1 MVGASISWW
10 AWEANSANLCFPGD
24 VQFGL
29 EPPTPVW
36 DAPHLMNVPLRNLP
50 QPALLVLCLIAF
62 SCGLSPLPGADAA
75 ADAAKNKAEN
85 EAMRKEWASWN
96 APFRPFRII
105 GNIYYVGPSGISSFL
120 ITTPAGHILLDTGFE
135 MTVPR
140 IRDGIKQLG
149 FRLEDIKIVLNSHAH
164 LDHAGGDALMKRL
177 TGAQIAMSEADAAM
191 LAAGGTNDFTPYSR
205 EMISYPP
212 AKADRLLHDGDLV
225 TLGGT
230 TLTCHLTPGH
240 TKGCT
245 TWTMDVTN
253 DGKVYHVVFFGST
266 SILPHVP
273 LTHNALYP
281 GMVDDFTATY
291 RKLNALPCDVFL
303 APHASFFGLEE
314 KAARLTRGEKPNPFI
329 DPAEFHRFLEGA
341 EAKFRHQLKEET
353 KAGASS

>member
-1 MVGASISWW
+1 
-10 AWEANSANLCFPGD
+10 
-24 VQFGL
+24 
-29 EPPTPVW
+29 
-36 DAPHLMNVPLRNLP
+36 
-50 QPALLVLCLIAF
+50 
-62 SCGLSPLPGADAA
+62 
-75 ADAAKNKAEN
+75 
-85 EAMRKEWASWN
+85 
-96 APFRPFRII
+96 
-105 GNIYYVGPSGISSFL
+105 
-120 ITTPAGHILLDTGFE
+120 
-135 MTVPR
+135 
-140 IRDGIKQLG
+140 
-149 FRLEDIKIVLNSHAH
+149 
-164 LDHAGGDALMKRL
+164 L

-245 TWTMDVTN
+245 TWTMDVTG

-266 SILPHVP
+266 SILRDVP
-273 LTHNALYP
+273 LTHNPLYP

-291 RKLNALPCDVFL
+291 RKLNTLPCDVFL